1 MACQTTTIFAVA
13 SGAARS
19 AVAVVRISGPDV
31 QSTLMSLTG
40 RMPQPRRATLM
51 RLRDISC
58 NEIIDE
64 AIVLWF
70 PAPASFTGE
79 DCAELQ
85 VHGSRAII
93 AALSRYLAKQPGL
106 RPAEAGEFTRRAFLN
121 GRMDLTQVEGLADLI
136 DAETEQ
142 QRRHGLVQLDGELG
156 RKADVWR
163 QDLMGALALTEAEID
178 FVEESDAPK
187 EVIPQVKMMIAP
199 IIANIQATLQ
209 TARSVERMRDGLLV
223 VISGC
228 PNVGK
233 STFLNAVAQRDVA
246 LVSKYAGTTRDA
258 LEIFLEIDG
267 LPIKMVDTA
276 GLQETE
282 NPVEQSGIAK
292 ALHYIEQADLVLW
305 LQEPGMPGQIP
316 ENVNKSALVWRVQ
329 TKVDLQDSIN
339 LGCNYKISSESGEG
353 IQTLLSDISELA
365 QNRLVAGGCGILLR
379 ERHRAAFA
387 ETIASLARV
396 CSDGDAH
403 KIELAAEDL
412 RLAARSLG
420 RVTGRTGV
428 EDVLDD
434 IFLRFCIGK

>member
-1 MACQTTTIFAVA
+1 M
-13 SGAARS
+13 
-19 AVAVVRISGPDV
+19 
-31 QSTLMSLTG
+31 
-40 RMPQPRRATLM
+40 
-51 RLRDISC
+51 
-58 NEIIDE
+58 
-64 AIVLWF
+64 
-70 PAPASFTGE
+70 
-79 DCAELQ
+79 
-85 VHGSRAII
+85 
-93 AALSRYLAKQPGL
+93 
-106 RPAEAGEFTRRAFLN
+106 
-121 GRMDLTQVEGLADLI
+121 
-136 DAETEQ
+136 
-142 QRRHGLVQLDGELG
+142 
-156 RKADVWR
+156 
-163 QDLMGALALTEAEID
+163 
-178 FVEESDAPK
+178 
-187 EVIPQVKMMIAP
+187 
-199 IIANIQATLQ
+199 
-209 TARSVERMRDGLLV
+209 
-223 VISGC
+223 
-228 PNVGK
+228 
-233 STFLNAVAQRDVA
+233 
-246 LVSKYAGTTRDA
+246 
-258 LEIFLEIDG
+258 EIDG